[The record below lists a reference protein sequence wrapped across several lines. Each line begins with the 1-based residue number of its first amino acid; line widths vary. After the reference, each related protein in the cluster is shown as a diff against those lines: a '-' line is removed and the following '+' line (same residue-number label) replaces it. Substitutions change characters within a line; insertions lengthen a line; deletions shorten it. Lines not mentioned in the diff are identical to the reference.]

1 MADIIDMTD
10 IGVVGPG
17 MTAETHALR
26 LRRKLLLEK
35 LSRAADEVKRI
46 DDRLSS
52 LLEGRRPG
60 AGSA

>member
-1 MADIIDMTD
+1 
-10 IGVVGPG
+10 

-26 LRRKLLLEK
+26 QRRKFLLK
-35 LSRAADEVKRI
+35 QLSRAADEIKRI

-60 AGSA
+60 ASEA